1 MPVIQDFF
9 KRYLPVV
16 KADEGEEEELVD
28 PQKVLR
34 EQCSQEVKCSNF
46 QEKLTTC
53 NNRVNSRSNTE
64 ETCLEELLDYVQ
76 CVDHCVAK
84 TLFSKLK

>member
-9 KRYLPVV
+9 KRYLPIV

-34 EQCSQEVKCSNF
+34 EQCAQEVKCSNL

-53 NNRVNSRSNTE
+53 NDRVNSRSNTE
-64 ETCLEELLDYVQ
+64 ETCLEELVDYVQ

>member
-1 MPVIQDFF
+1 MSIFSSSLN
-9 KRYLPVV
+9 RLLPTVH
-16 KADEGEEEELVD
+16 ASDEELVD
-28 PQKVLR
+28 PQKQLK
-34 EQCSQEVKCSNF
+34 EECGTLPKCVSL

-53 NNRVNSRSNTE
+53 NDRVNSRTKTQETCTE
-64 ETCLEELLDYVQ
+64 ELFDYLH

>member
-1 MPVIQDFF
+1 MPIIDFF
-9 KRYLPVV
+9 KRYLPIV
-16 KADEGEEEELVD
+16 KADEGEEELVD

-34 EQCSQEVKCSNF
+34 EQCSQQEKCSNL
-46 QEKLTTC
+46 QQKLTTC
-53 NNRVNSRSNTE
+53 NDRVTSRSHTE
-64 ETCLEELLDYVQ
+64 ETCLEELIDYVQ